1 MKKTNENPISL
12 FSFQDI
18 VTSLTGIMVIV
29 ILVIVLQLVE
39 TVSARISKI
48 QPDDEFLQWKA
59 EVQSLQENLKKLQE
73 QGELLSEEVRKL
85 MTLSPEVLAE
95 MINKEDLLKQIQQHE
110 SAAVKLDQQS
120 VASKILSIQQERKN
134 LQARLEEAH
143 KENASLQKT
152 LEAVTNQAKK
162 ITRLLTL
169 IEEGKQARSNLEVQI
184 NNMTPVLEFSFS
196 GSLQRHPLLIE
207 CMEDGFRAVVYGQTD
222 VQDFTSGGFSSNLN
236 RLLSWL
242 KTFDLTKSYPVL
254 LYRGNAFKKHGEI
267 ENKILDL
274 APDIL
279 LGREPIASGTRIF

>member
-1 MKKTNENPISL
+1 MKKTNDNPISL

-85 MTLSPEVLAE
+85 MTLSPKVLAE

-110 SAAVKLDQQS
+110 SAAVKLEQQS
-120 VASKILSIQQERKN
+120 VASKILAIQQERKN

-152 LEAVTNQAKK
+152 LEAVTNQEKK

-267 ENKILDL
+267 ENKILNL